1 MQMIIIILLRAIEIY
16 SYVLLAY
23 VVLTWFPSLYDTA
36 LGRLIVSLVRPVIT
50 PFRKLN
56 LQFFGL
62 DWTVFVIWI
71 ILNVISRVLVRLLF
85 FL

>member
-1 MQMIIIILLRAIEIY
+1 MIIIILLRAIEIY

-23 VVLTWFPSLYDTA
+23 VVLTWSPSLYVTA
-36 LGRLIVSLVRPVIT
+36 LGKLIISLVRPVIT

>member
-23 VVLTWFPSLYDTA
+23 VVLTWIPSLYDTA

>member
-1 MQMIIIILLRAIEIY
+1 MIIIILLRAIEIY

-23 VVLTWFPSLYDTA
+23 VVLTWIPSLYDTA

-71 ILNVISRVLVRLLF
+71 ILNVISRILVRLLF

>member
-1 MQMIIIILLRAIEIY
+1 MIIIILLRAIEIY

-23 VVLTWFPSLYDTA
+23 VVLTWIPSLYDTA
-36 LGRLIVSLVRPVIT
+36 LGKLIISLVRPVIT

-71 ILNVISRVLVRLLF
+71 ILHNFVK
-85 FL
+85 

>member
-23 VVLTWFPSLYDTA
+23 VVLTWIPSLYDTA
-36 LGRLIVSLVRPVIT
+36 LGRLVVSLVRPVIT

-71 ILNVISRVLVRLLF
+71 ILNVISRILVRLLF

>member
-1 MQMIIIILLRAIEIY
+1 MIIIILLRAIEIY

-23 VVLTWFPSLYDTA
+23 VVLTWIPSLYDTA

>member
-16 SYVLLAY
+16 SYVLLAD
-23 VVLTWFPSLYDTA
+23 VVLTWIPSLYDTA
-36 LGRLIVSLVRPVIT
+36 LGKLIISLVRPVIT

>member
-23 VVLTWFPSLYDTA
+23 VVLTWIPSLYDTA
-36 LGRLIVSLVRPVIT
+36 LGRLFVSLVRPVIT

-71 ILNVISRVLVRLLF
+71 ILNVISRILVRLLF

>member
-1 MQMIIIILLRAIEIY
+1 MIIIILLRAIEIY

-23 VVLTWFPSLYDTA
+23 VVLTWIPSLYDTA
-36 LGRLIVSLVRPVIT
+36 LGKLIISLVRPVIT

-71 ILNVISRVLVRLLF
+71 ILNVISRILVRLLF

>member
-1 MQMIIIILLRAIEIY
+1 MIIIILLRAIEIY

-23 VVLTWFPSLYDTA
+23 VVLTWIPSLYDTA
-36 LGRLIVSLVRPVIT
+36 LGKLIISLVRPVIT
-50 PFRKLN
+50 PFRTLN

>member
-1 MQMIIIILLRAIEIY
+1 MIIIILLRAIEIY
-16 SYVLLAY
+16 SYILLAY
-23 VVLTWFPSLYDTA
+23 VVLTWIPSLYDTA
-36 LGRLIVSLVRPVIT
+36 LGKLIISLVRPVIT

>member
-1 MQMIIIILLRAIEIY
+1 MIIIILLRAIEIY

-23 VVLTWFPSLYDTA
+23 VVLTWIPSLYDTA
-36 LGRLIVSLVRPVIT
+36 LGKLIISLVRPVIT

>member
-23 VVLTWFPSLYDTA
+23 VVLTWIPSLYDTA
-36 LGRLIVSLVRPVIT
+36 LGKLIISLVRPVIT

-71 ILNVISRVLVRLLF
+71 ILNVISRVLFRLLCF
-85 FL
+85 P

>member
-23 VVLTWFPSLYDTA
+23 VVLTWIPSLYDTA

-62 DWTVFVIWI
+62 DWTVFVICI

>member
-23 VVLTWFPSLYDTA
+23 VVLTWIPSLYDTA

-50 PFRKLN
+50 PFRKPN

-62 DWTVFVIWI
+62 DWTVFVICI
-71 ILNVISRVLVRLLF
+71 ILNVISRILVRLLF

>member
-23 VVLTWFPSLYDTA
+23 VVLTWIPSLYDTA
-36 LGRLIVSLVRPVIT
+36 LGKLIISLVRPVIT

-71 ILNVISRVLVRLLF
+71 ILNVISRILVRLLF

>member
-23 VVLTWFPSLYDTA
+23 VVLTWIPSFYDTA
-36 LGRLIVSLVRPVIT
+36 LGKLIISLVRPVIT

>member
-23 VVLTWFPSLYDTA
+23 VVLTWIPSLYDTA
-36 LGRLIVSLVRPVIT
+36 LGKLIISLVRPVIT

>member
-1 MQMIIIILLRAIEIY
+1 MIIIILLRAIEIY
-16 SYVLLAY
+16 SYVLLAS
-23 VVLTWFPSLYDTA
+23 VVLTLIPSLYDTA
-36 LGRLIVSLVRPVIT
+36 MGKLIISLVRPVIT

>member
-1 MQMIIIILLRAIEIY
+1 MIIILHLRAIEIY

-23 VVLTWFPSLYDTA
+23 VVLTWIPSLYDTA
-36 LGRLIVSLVRPVIT
+36 LGKLIISLVRPVIT

>member
-23 VVLTWFPSLYDTA
+23 VVLTWIPSLYDTA
-36 LGRLIVSLVRPVIT
+36 LGRLIVSLVRPIIT

-71 ILNVISRVLVRLLF
+71 ILNVISRILVRLLF

>member
-1 MQMIIIILLRAIEIY
+1 MIIIILLRAIEIY

-23 VVLTWFPSLYDTA
+23 LVLTWIPSLYDTA
-36 LGRLIVSLVRPVIT
+36 LGKLIISLVRPVIT

>member
-23 VVLTWFPSLYDTA
+23 VVLTWIPSLYDTA

-71 ILNVISRVLVRLLF
+71 ILNVISRILVRLLF

>member
-1 MQMIIIILLRAIEIY
+1 MFIIILLRDIEIY

-23 VVLTWFPSLYDTA
+23 VVLTWIPSLYDTA
-36 LGRLIVSLVRPVIT
+36 LGKLIISLVRPVIT

>member
-1 MQMIIIILLRAIEIY
+1 MIIIILLRAIEIY

-23 VVLTWFPSLYDTA
+23 VVLTWIPSLYDTA
-36 LGRLIVSLVRPVIT
+36 LGKLIISLVRPVIT

-71 ILNVISRVLVRLLF
+71 ILNVISF
-85 FL
+85 SPKP

>member
-16 SYVLLAY
+16 SYFLLAY
-23 VVLTWFPSLYDTA
+23 VVLTWIPSLYDTA
-36 LGRLIVSLVRPVIT
+36 LGKLIISLVRPVIT

>member
-23 VVLTWFPSLYDTA
+23 VVLTWIPSLYDTA
-36 LGRLIVSLVRPVIT
+36 LGRLIVSLVRPVII

-71 ILNVISRVLVRLLF
+71 ILNVISRILVRLLF

>member
-1 MQMIIIILLRAIEIY
+1 MDLIILILLKAIELY

-23 VVLTWFPSLYDTA
+23 VILSWIPSLYDST
-36 LGRLIVSLVRPVIT
+36 LGKLIISLVRPVIT

-71 ILNVISRVLVRLLF
+71 ILNVISRILVRLLF